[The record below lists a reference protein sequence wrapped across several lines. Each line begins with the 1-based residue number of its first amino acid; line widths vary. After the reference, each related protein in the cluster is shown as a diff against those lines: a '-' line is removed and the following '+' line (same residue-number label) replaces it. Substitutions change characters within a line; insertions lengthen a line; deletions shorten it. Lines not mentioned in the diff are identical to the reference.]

1 MDTPPPPRRSA
12 AGFWIAIALLVLAL
26 GTSLFLNLGMG
37 VALLAMTPSL
47 HQRDDAPVDEEPRFE
62 EEWSF
67 GSGTAKVVR
76 LHVSGIITR
85 ETEAGLFQVPVDP
98 IEELLRA
105 IRAADRDEE
114 VRAILLEVDSP
125 GGGITPSD
133 EVYTALMRFKAGGEG
148 RKVVVLMRDLAASGG
163 YYVAMAGDWLI
174 AQPTTVIGSIGVIM
188 QSLNWK
194 VLSDKIGVTDTT
206 IKSGDNKDMLNPF
219 RETNPEEIAMLQD
232 MIDRMHTRFR
242 GIVAESRGIDPVAL
256 ANIADGR
263 IFTADQALEL
273 KLIDQVGYWDDAVA
287 RTAELLGEESVR
299 VVRYYTTTTFWDY
312 LAGIKNPLPAPLARL
327 NESPRFQYLWKP

>member
-1 MDTPPPPRRSA
+1 MDTPPPPRRSS
-12 AGFWIAIALLVLAL
+12 AGFWIAIVLLVLAL

-37 VALLAMTPSL
+37 VALLALTPTL
-47 HQRDDAPVDEEPRFE
+47 HQSGDTPVDEEPAFE

-67 GSGTAKVVR
+67 GSGTTKVVR
-76 LHVSGIITR
+76 LLLSGIITR

-148 RKVVVLMRDLAASGG
+148 RKIIVLMRDLAASGG

-219 RETNPEEIAMLQD
+219 RETDPEEVALLQD

-242 GIVAESRGIDPVAL
+242 GIVAQSRGIEPAAL
-256 ANIADGR
+256 AEIADGR
-263 IFTADQALEL
+263 IFTADQAMEL
-273 KLIDQVGYWDDAVA
+273 RLIDQVGYWDDAVA
-287 RTAELLGEESVR
+287 KTAELLGEESVR
-299 VVRYYTTTTFWDY
+299 IVRYYTTTTFWDF
-312 LAGIKNPLPAPLARL
+312 LAGIQQPFPAPFARL
-327 NESPRFQYLWKP
+327 NEAPRFQYLWKP